1 MVVLEMEEP
10 DDRGHW
16 APEDRKQWAVLER
29 NWIFGSGRSRLEFG
43 FLSSPAHGTLGDLFL

>member
-1 MVVLEMEEP
+1 MVLEMEEP